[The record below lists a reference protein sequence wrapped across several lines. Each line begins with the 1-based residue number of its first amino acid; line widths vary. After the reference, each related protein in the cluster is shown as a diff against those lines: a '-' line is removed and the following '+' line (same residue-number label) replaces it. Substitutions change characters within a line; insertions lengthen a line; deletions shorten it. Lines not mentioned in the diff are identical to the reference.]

1 MEDYWMSENP
11 AVNNVRDH
19 WTGFSMAGLP
29 HLLYSLIHQSIHPVI
44 NSSINL
50 YKKELKSWH
59 QKKS

>member
-29 HLLYSLIHQSIHPVI
+29 HLFYSLIHQSIHPVI

-50 YKKELKSWH
+50 YKKEFKS
-59 QKKS
+59 